1 MLEILKVTNPNKIV
15 TDKLVLKRLAK
26 QGIDKDYVEFWHDYA
41 PRSKG
46 KEYSPYAKFYRDLK
60 SNKRIMVTS
69 NLPRVK
75 PDGTKIEVGWVRQ
88 GNRFL
93 SKPNLFS
100 AIVQDKQ
107 VTLTCL
113 NDQPNGVK
121 TGDTVTYQPQ
131 LFLNNIEQFLVKD
144 TPTLLVKDPTNAD
157 YQKNVLEWDY
167 GICKRRLRIIEGRFR
182 ERWVF
187 TQNPNGEVRIKHN
200 QTGNFKLRFGQFG
213 INDDEELVSV
223 EAFDEPEFGYP
234 FGVGASATYYPDAH
248 IESATVD
255 GSVAANYGIGA
266 GVIFNTMHD
275 LANGHLAYSED
286 EDLRC
291 GQLKSDSGTNKW
303 RAIHR
308 AILLFDTSGLG
319 SDAVISAV
327 IFTLVSYGKAQTS
340 TNWEVENNIYSS
352 NPAVNTAI
360 ATTDN
365 DYNDFGTTPFC
376 DNPIS
381 YTNWAANGI
390 GNDFAFNAAGIAA
403 IAKTGITKLS
413 ARDSTQDVPDAGGPT
428 WENAKYSYANASS
441 VEKGTTWRPKLV
453 VTYTT
458 PTNYNRSAS
467 VIIGTKVTASRL
479 LGADRDSLVKIGVLV
494 TASRLIISIRIS
506 SVIVGII
513 VTATKTIQR
522 TPIMASVIIGMV
534 VSASKLLSTSR
545 ASSVI
550 IGIIAMASVAIA
562 NTITSSVIVG
572 VVATASGVIATI
584 RSSTVVVG
592 IVTTATKTIAIIRQ
606 SSIMVGIVVSVNF
619 FKQNVKR
626 TFPRF
631 IHPFRGVIPNAPTSS
646 KKTIRNRR
654 AE

>member
-1 MLEILKVTNPNKIV
+1 MPLIQKVTDPRKIV
-15 TDKLVLKRLAK
+15 TDPHVLSQLNK
-26 QGIDKDYVEFWHDYA
+26 QGMDKNYVEFFEDYNTLH
-41 PRSKG
+41 PYG
-46 KEYSPYAKFYRDLK
+46 KVYRDLK
-60 SNKRIMVTS
+60 SNKRIMVIS
-69 NLPRVK
+69 GLPKVK
-75 PDGTKIEVGWVRQ
+75 LDGIKIQPSWLKQ
-88 GNRFL
+88 GNKYI

-100 AIVQDKQ
+100 SVVNGVQ
-107 VTLTCL
+107 VTTTSLEDHSKAK
-113 NDQPNGVK
+113 NA
-121 TGDTVTYQPQ
+121 GDTLQYHPQ
-131 LFLNNIEQFLVKD
+131 LFLSGVEQFSGNAS
-144 TPTLLVKDPTNAD
+144 LLAIDPVNPNYTN
-157 YQKNVLEWDY
+157 NTLEWDY

-234 FGVGASATYYPDAH
+234 FGVGASATYYPEAH

-255 GSVAANYGIGA
+255 GSVAANYAIGA

-291 GQLKSDSGTNKW
+291 GQLKSDNGASKW

-319 SDAVISAV
+319 PLAVISAV
-327 IFTLVSYGKAQTS
+327 IFTLVSYGKGQTS

-403 IAKTGITKLS
+403 IAKEGITKLS

-453 VTYTT
+453 VTYTS
-458 PTNYNRSAS
+458 PKPA
-467 VIIGTKVTASRL
+467 
-479 LGADRDSLVKIGVLV
+479 
-494 TASRLIISIRIS
+494 
-506 SVIVGII
+506 
-513 VTATKTIQR
+513 
-522 TPIMASVIIGMV
+522 
-534 VSASKLLSTSR
+534 
-545 ASSVI
+545 
-550 IGIIAMASVAIA
+550 
-562 NTITSSVIVG
+562 
-572 VVATASGVIATI
+572 
-584 RSSTVVVG
+584 
-592 IVTTATKTIAIIRQ
+592 
-606 SSIMVGIVVSVNF
+606 
-619 FKQNVKR
+619 
-626 TFPRF
+626 
-631 IHPFRGVIPNAPTSS
+631 
-646 KKTIRNRR
+646 
-654 AE
+654 